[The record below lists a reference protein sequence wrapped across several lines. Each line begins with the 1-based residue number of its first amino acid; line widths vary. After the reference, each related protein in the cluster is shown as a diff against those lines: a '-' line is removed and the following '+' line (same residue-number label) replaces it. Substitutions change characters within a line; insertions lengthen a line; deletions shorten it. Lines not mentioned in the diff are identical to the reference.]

1 MAALRAELQE
11 AKGNLEASKG
21 EVKELQEERRGLQAE
36 VWLILFYDKRLLL
49 PLLLLRSINSI
60 CR

>member
-36 VWLILFYDKRLLL
+36 VRLILCYAKKGLA
-49 PLLLLRSINSI
+49 PAPPSAPAYA
-60 CR
+60 

>member
-49 PLLLLRSINSI
+49 LLLRSINSI

>member
-36 VWLILFYDKRLLL
+36 VWLILFYDKRL